1 MRFPISVYASSLF
14 LCLILALSAN
24 AIAQG
29 DDHVPGMTVETT
41 MRLTSIGDLEGTG
54 TLKMSFSGDAASE
67 LRQCILTEFDVN
79 WDQFMD
85 GDEARDALIA
95 ISDALNGRAYW
106 GVTMTVANDFPNVT
120 HAEVS
125 DLATGLVYTDWD
137 STEDLSFSMDLECSG
152 QGISKIVLITDCA
165 VDAFVDAF
173 NDTVDYS
180 FKGSMHLSHEVSAF
194 GIGSFTYP
202 EVTNGSFQEVR
213 TPAGVLL
220 WYESDFEV
228 GATGALTRETIT
240 YENFSVMENQQ
251 IAFVILIIGTL
262 MIARMPRRR
271 FENFRKL
278 HPKRY
283 RKYARPKMSV
293 KISAIAMLAVVWLF
307 YLLPFL
313 FSFVVDGFLVY
324 SYYFMFLVPAAIIA
338 EYGFSRYI
346 YEKSALDIPEE
357 AIIEVKQAFLELEEE
372 DEMLCRL
379 CNKPIEMIEELHR
392 CEACG
397 VEMHI
402 ECADRAQACPA
413 CAGILFPQDTR
424 SIECKV
430 CGESFLHSGKDDP
443 YSIQC
448 TRCGAFQEE
457 VQPSKNYL
465 VIDHDPMMA
474 YRMIRAMGVSGRPAM
489 VMTSEFP
496 GKTRADNELGDEVDV
511 RWFSDS
517 STDIDNVNPKDL
529 DGDAMET
536 ASTFLMTTKRAGLM
550 VDGLDHLID
559 LNGFEKVA
567 AFIRR
572 LNDLAMIHGSSV
584 LLFLDKSQVD
594 DDQLRHISD
603 EFDEVHDY
611 L

>member
-1 MRFPISVYASSLF
+1 
-14 LCLILALSAN
+14 
-24 AIAQG
+24 
-29 DDHVPGMTVETT
+29 MTVETT
-41 MRLTSIGDLEGTG
+41 MSLTSIGDLEGSG
-54 TLKMSFSGDAASE
+54 TLKITFSGDVASE
-67 LRQCILTEFDVN
+67 LRQRILSEFDADFN
-79 WDQFMD
+79 QLMD
-85 GDEARDALIA
+85 GDEARDALISL
-95 ISDALNGRAYW
+95 SDALSGRAYW

-120 HAEVS
+120 DAEVS
-125 DLATGLVYTDWD
+125 NLATGLVYTDWN
-137 STEDLSFSMDLECSG
+137 STEDLSFSMDLGCSG
-152 QGISKIVLITDCA
+152 QGISKVILITDCA

-173 NDTVDYS
+173 NDTVDYA
-180 FKGSMHLSHEVSAF
+180 FRGSMHLSHSVMAF
-194 GIGSFTYP
+194 GVGSFTYP

-228 GATGALTRETIT
+228 GGTGALTRETIT
-240 YENFSVMENQQ
+240 YENFTVMENQQ

-271 FENFRKL
+271 FENFKKL

-293 KISAIAMLAVVWLF
+293 KISAIALLAAVWLL
-307 YLLPFL
+307 YLLPYL
-313 FSFVVDGFLVY
+313 FSFVLDGFLVY

-346 YEKSALDIPEE
+346 YDKSALDIPEE
-357 AIIEVKQAFLELEEE
+357 AIIEVKQAFIELEEE
-372 DEMLCRL
+372 DETLCSL
-379 CNKPIEMIEELHR
+379 CHKPIDVVEELHR
-392 CEACG
+392 CEECG
-397 VEMHI
+397 TEMHI

-457 VQPSKNYL
+457 VEASKNYI

-474 YRMIRAMGVSGRPAM
+474 YRMIRAMGISGRPAM

-511 RWFSDS
+511 RWLSDS
-517 STDIDNVNPKDL
+517 TTDIDNVNPKDL
-529 DGDAMET
+529 EGDAMET

-550 VDGLDHLID
+550 VDGLDLLME
-559 LNGFEKVA
+559 LNGFEKIV

-572 LNDLAMIHGSSV
+572 LNDLAMIHGSSI
-584 LLFLDKSQVD
+584 LLFLDKSSID
-594 DDQLRHISD
+594 DDQLRQISD